1 MLDRLLPKLKA
12 TDHRV
17 CKNPFDSFKLCLC
30 CTQAYLIWLL
40 KYYFSGHAMSVLDAM
55 HSMMLYF
62 LTLGYLICF
71 VNFFFFFGVIRKD
84 FIAK

>member
-17 CKNPFDSFKLCLC
+17 CKDPFESFKLCLC
-30 CTQAYLIWLL
+30 CTQAYLNWLL

-55 HSMMLYF
+55 HSTMMLYF
-62 LTLGYLICF
+62 LTLGYLICSVNF
-71 VNFFFFFGVIRKD
+71 INFFFFFLSD
-84 FIAK
+84 A